1 MRIDHRFGP
10 LVCAALAASIG
21 GTAAAQSVTLSGIA
35 DIAARVVKNEGG
47 DAVKSL
53 LSGSNSTSRIVVRGT
68 EDLGDGWGAGFWL
81 EHGLLLDTG
90 SAVSSTQFWD
100 RRSTVSLTH
109 RAVGELRAGRD
120 FIPSYSNWSRYD
132 PFGYVGVAG
141 SNNLVSAAQNG
152 PTRGAFST
160 SPNTT
165 VRSSNALQWLLPQGW
180 AGLEGGLMVA
190 AGEGVA
196 AANGQHKVIGARL
209 GWANKQFGVSAATT
223 RTENNLTLAAGA
235 GRFEDHA
242 IGASADFGV
251 VRMSL
256 AYRVFDHASAKQ
268 KNTLVGLWV
277 PVGNGELK
285 ASFVQADLDGSAG
298 TTAIGANGARQFGIG
313 YVHNL
318 SRRSALYGTVSRLE
332 NKGVSTFAVPGGDAL
347 SAGGTSSGV
356 EFGIRHS
363 F

>member
-1 MRIDHRFGP
+1 MPGYGRHNDAGPVQEQEPSGAHRTATDIGRTFMATFKKPKGLGMGLEVLLGP
-10 LVCAALAASIG
+10 ATG
-21 GTAAAQSVTLSGIA
+21 GV
-35 DIAARVVKNEGG
+35 
-47 DAVKSL
+47 
-53 LSGSNSTSRIVVRGT
+53 NST
-68 EDLGDGWGAGFWL
+68 AGL
-81 EHGLLLDTG
+81 AVTGVDELTGLPEYRNGGLLLDTG

-109 RAVGELRAGRD
+109 RALGELRAGRD

-190 AGEGVA
+190 AGEGGA

-298 TTAIGANGARQFGIG
+298 TTAIGANIVSMAAAA
-313 YVHNL
+313 VHL
-318 SRRSALYGTVSRLE
+318 AEQIFE
-332 NKGVSTFAVPGGDAL
+332 NDVIKDVLRKKP
-347 SAGGTSSGV
+347 
-356 EFGIRHS
+356 
-363 F
+363 